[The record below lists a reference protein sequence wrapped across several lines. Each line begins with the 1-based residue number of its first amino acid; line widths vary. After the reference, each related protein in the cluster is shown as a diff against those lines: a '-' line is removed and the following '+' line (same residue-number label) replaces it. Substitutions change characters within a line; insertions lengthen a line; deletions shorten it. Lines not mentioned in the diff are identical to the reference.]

1 MPHRFEIP
9 TESQRGKKNV
19 FSFDNENFHILNPRL
34 DPNFKAIFTQPT
46 PESRCALKS
55 FLTAAIGRKV
65 VDVTVV
71 ENEEP
76 KDFDTERGI
85 RYDIN
90 CEFDDGTLAQ
100 IEIQGEDKNHAFGKR
115 VEYYVSRLTSSLA
128 SIGDEWDKLPQ
139 AYQISVLDF
148 YFDST
153 NDNPIHHYTM
163 VDTSDG
169 SKLPG
174 ILNVIFMELP
184 KAVKFGRNEDIK
196 TLPSAVKWCKFLKEA
211 DAPEKQDLINELAR
225 SEEGIMEAAKTLSKI
240 SQDRWRWIM
249 QGRIEGEK
257 RDYITG
263 INAAKREGRAEG
275 REEGAHET
283 AIANAKNALAMG
295 LSPKQASQITALSL
309 EQVLALK
316 EELNREPATAK

>member
-1 MPHRFEIP
+1 MKNEFQNE
-9 TESQRGKKNV
+9 KNV
-19 FSFDNENFHILNPRL
+19 FLFNNQNFHILNPRL

-55 FLTAAIGRKV
+55 FLTAAIGCKV

-128 SIGDEWDKLPQ
+128 SVGDEWDKLPQ

-148 YFDST
+148 YFDKT

-184 KAVKFGRNEDIK
+184 KAAKFRQNEDVR
-196 TLPSAVKWCKFLKEA
+196 TLPSAVKWCKFLKGA
-211 DAPEKQDLINELAR
+211 DAPEKQNLINELAR

-263 INAAKREGRAEG
+263 INAAKREGR
-275 REEGAHET
+275 EEGAKAT
-283 AIANAKNALAMG
+283 AIATAKNMLIDKV
-295 LSPKQASQITALSL
+295 SPELIAKWTSLPL

-316 EELNREPATAK
+316 KEVAGTIDNAN

>member
-128 SIGDEWDKLPQ
+128 NVGDEWDKLPQ

-148 YFDST
+148 YFDKT
-153 NDNPIHHYTM
+153 NENPIHHYTM
-163 VDTSDG
+163 VDTNDG

-184 KAVKFGRNEDIK
+184 KAVKFGKDEDIK

-275 REEGAHET
+275 LKEGAKAT
-283 AIANAKNALAMG
+283 AIANAKNLLKKSKLPPELIADCCSL
-295 LSPKQASQITALSL
+295 PL

-316 EELNREPATAK
+316 KEIDKKPRSE

>member
-1 MPHRFEIP
+1 MPHRFEIS

-76 KDFDTERGI
+76 KLFDTERGI

-128 SIGDEWDKLPQ
+128 SVGEEWDKLPQ

-153 NDNPIHHYTM
+153 NDTPIHHYTM

-184 KAVKFGRNEDIK
+184 KAVKFGKDEDIK

-275 REEGAHET
+275 LKEGAKAT
-283 AIANAKNALAMG
+283 AIANAKNLLKKSKLPPELIADCCSL
-295 LSPKQASQITALSL
+295 PL

-316 EELNREPATAK
+316 KEIDKKPRSE

>member
-1 MPHRFEIP
+1 MKNEFQNE
-9 TESQRGKKNV
+9 KNV
-19 FSFDNENFHILNPRL
+19 FLFNNQNFHILNPRL

-115 VEYYVSRLTSSLA
+115 VEYYVSRLTSSIA
-128 SIGDEWDKLPQ
+128 SVSDEWDKLPQ

-169 SKLPG
+169 SKLSG

-263 INAAKREGRAEG
+263 INAAKREGR
-275 REEGAHET
+275 EEGAKAT
-283 AIANAKNALAMG
+283 AIANAKNMLIDKV
-295 LSPKQASQITALSL
+295 SPELIAKWTSLPL

-316 EELNREPATAK
+316 KEVAGTIDNAN

>member
-19 FSFDNENFHILNPRL
+19 FTFDKENFHILNPRL

-71 ENEEP
+71 ENDEP
-76 KDFDTERGI
+76 KAFDTERGI

-100 IEIQGEDKNHAFGKR
+100 IEIQGENRNHAFGKR

-128 SIGDEWDKLPQ
+128 TVGDEWDKLPQ

-148 YFDST
+148 YFDKT

-163 VDTSDG
+163 VDTADG

-184 KAVKFGRNEDIK
+184 KAAKFRQNEDVR
-196 TLPSAVKWCKFLKEA
+196 TLPSAVKWCKFLKGA
-211 DAPEKQDLINELAR
+211 DAPENQDLINELAQ

-263 INAAKREGRAEG
+263 INAAKREGR
-275 REEGAHET
+275 EEGAKAT
-283 AIANAKNALAMG
+283 AIANAKNMLIDKV
-295 LSPKQASQITALSL
+295 SPELIAKWTSLPL

-316 EELNREPATAK
+316 KEVAGTIDNAN